1 MSMEVDL
8 DGLFRPNYTFDDDED
23 YQYEGD
29 PEPGA
34 GGAAHAPVLYSLGLV
49 LGLVGNGLLL
59 ALLAKKRRSWS
70 TTDTFV
76 LHLSAADVLLLVTL
90 PLWAAQAAQRG
101 GWSFGDF
108 LCKISGAA
116 FNVNFYFGIFLLACI
131 SLDLYFS
138 IVRGSRLFSQKRPRL
153 GHITCWSIWLACL
166 FLASPDYVFLAVK
179 KDPAQGRALC
189 VHRYS
194 RPLTDWQLASRVLR
208 HALGFLLPAAA
219 LALCWSRV
227 LPRPQRRRAVAV
239 FLPLVAA
246 FCLCWVPYNVAL
258 IVDTARSRAKEP
270 GEHAASLETA
280 LGVTSALGCAHACL
294 RPLLYFGLCGNVRK
308 RTVAM
313 LRCAGEECEG
323 SLWELG
329 GAEGAEGAPREGNP
343 GGEALKPLTS
353 KDQQV
358 QVQVQVQ
365 ATPC

>member
-34 GGAAHAPVLYSLGLV
+34 GGAAHAPVLYSLELV

-76 LHLSAADVLLLVTL
+76 LHLSVADVLLLVTL
-90 PLWAAQAAQRG
+90 PLWAAQAAQHS

-138 IVRGSRLFSQKRPRL
+138 IVRGTRLFSQRRPRL
-153 GHITCWSIWLACL
+153 GHIICLSIWLACL
-166 FLASPDYVFLAVK
+166 FLAIPDYVFLAVK

-189 VHRYS
+189 VHRHS
-194 RPLTDWQLASRVLR
+194 RPMTDWQLASRVLH

-219 LALCWSRV
+219 LTLCWSRV
-227 LPRPQRRRAVAV
+227 LPRPQKRRAVAV

-258 IVDTARSRAKEP
+258 IVDTARSHAKER
-270 GEHAASLETA
+270 GASLETA
-280 LGVTSALGCAHACL
+280 LVVTSALGCAHACL

-329 GAEGAEGAPREGNP
+329 GTEGAPREGTP
-343 GGEALKPLTS
+343 GGEELKPMTS

-358 QVQVQVQ
+358 Q